1 MQKLKEHLATNYYE
15 LYKEW
20 HYRDIEAR
28 VFGEELLGANLE
40 NQTQDSGQNQS
51 IENDGFQAL
60 TKQNYTSPQDY
71 RFFTFDKNNMF
82 VQFDYGKY
90 WYFYDLYWNFQ
101 YFSYRIPIL
110 KDEIKKPQ
118 NLKLMRIIATNLACS
133 FTRVDLYEV
142 DSRVYVGELTFT
154 PNGGTIKWNPNEW
167 DKKLGEMWG

>member
-1 MQKLKEHLATNYYE
+1 
-15 LYKEW
+15 
-20 HYRDIEAR
+20 
-28 VFGEELLGANLE
+28 
-40 NQTQDSGQNQS
+40 
-51 IENDGFQAL
+51 
-60 TKQNYTSPQDY
+60 
-71 RFFTFDKNNMF
+71 MF

-101 YFSYRIPIL
+101 YFSYRITIL